1 LRGDIA
7 AEDEQLAYAATCY
20 ERAAE
25 LDREDAEAW
34 TSLGST
40 RFELGDFE
48 AAASAF
54 AGALRVDPEDDDMWM
69 YHGNCLGALGRPA
82 DAAASF
88 GRAVACACSAEA
100 AARTRLARG
109 HALFAAG
116 RFAAALADYEN
127 ALARGPDIR
136 SGPPGSGEA
145 GEAGG
150 EGTAAVSAPCSPPSS
165 PSSPS
170 SLLAAAAA
178 VNSYATDATAAGTA
192 AAGPAA
198 DTAADTAAGT
208 MADTVAATAGP
219 VFAALV
225 AGMPTPVQQLLLGRT
240 DPSAA
245 CPLAL
250 LDALRLG
257 PATRAKALR
266 GLRSN
271 CAVLREVRDG
281 ARVAPAAHATLPDLE
296 RAAPALQ
303 ENNSLALCSADR
315 SPRRRGCRLSRTAT
329 VTSCMY
335 SRRAHCAARAFRPG
349 C

>member
-1 LRGDIA
+1 MPPPLCRILRGDIA

-100 AARTRLARG
+100 AVRTRLARG

-127 ALARGPDIR
+127 ALARGPDIS

-150 EGTAAVSAPCSPPSS
+150 EGTAAVSAPCSPP
-165 PSSPS
+165 PS
-170 SLLAAAAA
+170 
-178 VNSYATDATAAGTA
+178 
-192 AAGPAA
+192 PAA

-208 MADTVAATAGP
+208 MADIVAATAGP

-271 CAVLREVRDG
+271 CAVLREVCEG
-281 ARVAPAAHATLPDLE
+281 ARVA
-296 RAAPALQ
+296 Q
-303 ENNSLALCSADR
+303 ENNSLALCSA
-315 SPRRRGCRLSRTAT
+315 T
-329 VTSCMY
+329 
-335 SRRAHCAARAFRPG
+335 AHCTDAVADLAALQL
-349 C
+349 